1 MPFEIPRTGSVR
13 IVPHRVCERVA
24 VPSASMSQR
33 SPFEEPSSTAT
44 AISKVTTAPVRLRSL
59 DELDDDDALAVGR
72 AFSQTSV
79 PLVFSIL
86 GLAVAI
92 ALGVVTLGMT
102 SAIAVGSVSSVLA
115 GGVGFAGLRRS
126 VDVLRSELGVSA
138 DDAKRL
144 YVATAAWGSQRWR
157 RPTTESELRDLG
169 RGIIDRARRTRHGA
183 TSFSPSGS

>member
-1 MPFEIPRTGSVR
+1 
-13 IVPHRVCERVA
+13 
-24 VPSASMSQR
+24 MSQR
-33 SPFEEPSSTAT
+33 APFEEASSTVT
-44 AISKVTTAPVRLRSL
+44 AISKVTIAPVKLRSL
-59 DELDDDDALAVGR
+59 DDLDDDDAIAIGR

-86 GLAVAI
+86 GVAVAI
-92 ALGVVTLGMT
+92 TLGVVTLGMT
-102 SAIAVGSVSSVLA
+102 SAIAIGSVTSVLA

-126 VDVLRSELGVSA
+126 VDVLRGELGVSA

-157 RPTTESELRDLG
+157 RPTTESDLRDLG
-169 RGIIDRARRTRHGA
+169 RGILDRARRTRQGS